1 MSAPGSPGPTDRPAA
16 RGPAAPSTQST
27 AVQSESPDTGS
38 MPTSVAQKPTAE
50 ATPARRRPPEGAA
63 RMPAPA
69 NVIAVASGKGGVGK
83 TWLAITLTQ
92 ALSTAGRKALLF
104 DGDLGLA
111 NVDVQLGLNPTA
123 DLSRA
128 LAGQQALDDVLLPV
142 EATGFHV
149 AAGRSGSGGLAALS
163 AGQLEGLGR
172 GVVRLAD
179 SYDKVVMDLGAG
191 IDATVRTLAGFA
203 GVSLVV
209 TTDEPTALTDAYA
222 YIKVIRQHRP
232 DADLRVVV
240 NMATSYRE
248 GERTHTTLR
257 KACESFLGF
266 NPPLAGVIRRDTRVR
281 EAIRAQKPLL
291 TRSPNSEAA
300 TDVTR
305 LAQHLLT

>member
-1 MSAPGSPGPTDRPAA
+1 MTVA
-16 RGPAAPSTQST
+16 GPANPAGTPATDPNARAKTSSDVKT
-27 AVQSESPDTGS
+27 ESPEIPS
-38 MPTSVAQKPTAE
+38 MPTPVAQKPTA
-50 ATPARRRPPEGAA
+50 AAIPARRRPPEGAA
-63 RMPAPA
+63 RMPAPS
-69 NVIAVASGKGGVGK
+69 NVIAIASGKGGVGK

-92 ALSTAGRKALLF
+92 ALSAAGRKALLF

-111 NVDVQLGLNPTA
+111 NVDVQLGLNPRA

-128 LAGQQALDDVLLPV
+128 LAGQEALDNVLQEV

-163 AGQLEGLGR
+163 AGQLDSLGR
-172 GVVRLAD
+172 GVARLAE

-191 IDATVRTLAGFA
+191 IDATVRTLAGYA
-203 GVSLVV
+203 ATSLVV

-240 NMATSYRE
+240 NMAASQRE

-266 NPPLAGVIRRDTRVR
+266 NPPLAGVIREDSRVR
-281 EAIRAQKPLL
+281 EAIRSQKPLL

-300 TDVTR
+300 VDVTS
-305 LAQHLLT
+305 LAEQLLG

>member
-1 MSAPGSPGPTDRPAA
+1 
-16 RGPAAPSTQST
+16 
-27 AVQSESPDTGS
+27 
-38 MPTSVAQKPTAE
+38 MPTPLAPKPTA
-50 ATPARRRPPEGAA
+50 AAIPARRRPPEGAA
-63 RMPAPA
+63 RMPAPL

-92 ALSTAGRKALLF
+92 ALSTAGQKALLF

-111 NVDVQLGLNPTA
+111 NVDVQLGLNPAA

-128 LAGQQALDDVLLPV
+128 LAGQESLDDVLLPV

-163 AGQLEGLGR
+163 AGQLDGLGR
-172 GVVRLAD
+172 SVVRLAGT
-179 SYDKVVMDLGAG
+179 YDRVVMDLGAG
-191 IDATVRTLAGFA
+191 IDATVRTLASYA

-240 NMATSYRE
+240 NMAASQRE

-291 TRSPNSEAA
+291 TRSPNCQAA
-300 TDVTR
+300 VDVTR
-305 LAQHLLT
+305 LAQQLLG

>member
-1 MSAPGSPGPTDRPAA
+1 MSAETPGAGSRRTAEPAA
-16 RGPAAPSTQST
+16 DADHPSNAPKPEMPADTATQPPADQAAS
-27 AVQSESPDTGS
+27 
-38 MPTSVAQKPTAE
+38 
-50 ATPARRRPPEGAA
+50 ARRRPGATAA
-63 RMPAPA
+63 RAPAPA

-83 TWLAITLTQ
+83 TWFAITLAQ
-92 ALSTAGRKALLF
+92 AMTAAGQKALLF

-111 NVDVQLGLNPTA
+111 NVDVQLGLNPQA

-128 LAGQQALDDVLLPV
+128 LAGHESLDKVLLPV

-163 AGQLEGLGR
+163 AGQLDGLGR
-172 GVVRLAD
+172 GLTRLAGA
-179 SYDKVVMDLGAG
+179 YDRVVVDLGAG

-203 GVSLVV
+203 GTNLVL

-240 NMATSYRE
+240 NMAASHRE

-266 NPPLAGVIRRDTRVR
+266 APPLAGVVRRDSRVR

-291 TRSPNSEAA
+291 TRSPNADAA
-300 TDVTR
+300 QDVTALAKR
-305 LAQHLLT
+305 LLG

>member
-1 MSAPGSPGPTDRPAA
+1 MTAPDAPEPTVPTAPDA
-16 RGPAAPSTQST
+16 RKTNRD
-27 AVQSESPDTGS
+27 PDP
-38 MPTSVAQKPTAE
+38 MPTPAAQKPTDA
-50 ATPARRRPPEGAA
+50 ASPARRRPPEGAA
-63 RMPAPA
+63 RMPAPS

-92 ALSTAGRKALLF
+92 ALSAAGQKALLF

-128 LAGQQALDDVLLPV
+128 LAGQEPLDKVLLPV

-149 AAGRSGSGGLAALS
+149 AAGRSGSGGLATLS
-163 AGQLEGLGR
+163 AGQLDGLGR
-172 GVVRLAD
+172 GVVKLAGN
-179 SYDKVVMDLGAG
+179 YDRVIMDLGAG
-191 IDATVRTLAGFA
+191 IDATVRTLAGYA
-203 GVSLVV
+203 GISLVV

-240 NMATSYRE
+240 NMAASARE

-266 NPPLAGVIRRDTRVR
+266 NPPLAGVIRRDNRVR

-300 TDVTR
+300 VDVTR
-305 LAQHLLT
+305 LAQQLIG

>member
-1 MSAPGSPGPTDRPAA
+1 MTAPEPTRPA
-16 RGPAAPSTQST
+16 GAPQTPNADLLQT
-27 AVQSESPDTGS
+27 
-38 MPTSVAQKPTAE
+38 PTSAAQKPTAE

-63 RMPAPA
+63 RMQAPS

-92 ALSTAGRKALLF
+92 ALSAAGQKALLF

-128 LAGQQALDDVLLPV
+128 LAGQETLDKVLLPV

-149 AAGRSGSGGLAALS
+149 AAGRSGSGGLATLS

-172 GVVRLAD
+172 GVVRLAER
-179 SYDKVVMDLGAG
+179 YDRVVMDLGAG
-191 IDATVRTLAGFA
+191 IDATVRTLAGYA
-203 GVSLVV
+203 GINLVV

-240 NMATSYRE
+240 NMAASQRE

-266 NPPLAGVIRRDTRVR
+266 TPPLAGVVRRDARVR
-281 EAIRAQKPLL
+281 DAIRAQKPLL
-291 TRSPNSEAA
+291 TRAPNSDAA
-300 TDVTR
+300 ADITR
-305 LAQHLLT
+305 LAQQLLG

>member
-1 MSAPGSPGPTDRPAA
+1 MSAPGAAGPAGAPGSIPHAAAPAA
-16 RGPAAPSTQST
+16 AEIQNG
-27 AVQSESPDTGS
+27 SPETRS

-63 RMPAPA
+63 RMQAPS

-92 ALSTAGRKALLF
+92 ALSAAGQTALLF

-123 DLSRA
+123 DLSQA
-128 LAGQQALDDVLLPV
+128 LAGQESLDKVLLPV

-172 GVVRLAD
+172 GVARLAE
-179 SYDKVVMDLGAG
+179 SYDRVVMDLGAG
-191 IDATVRTLAGFA
+191 IDATVRTLAGYA
-203 GVSLVV
+203 GINLVV

-222 YIKVIRQHRP
+222 FIKVIRQHRP
-232 DADLRVVV
+232 DADLRIVV
-240 NMATSYRE
+240 NMAASQRE

-266 NPPLAGVIRRDTRVR
+266 APPLAGVVRRDARVR
-281 EAIRAQKPLL
+281 DAIRAQKPLL
-291 TRSPNSEAA
+291 TRSPNSDAA
-300 TDVTR
+300 ADITR
-305 LAQHLLT
+305 LAQQLLG

>member
-1 MSAPGSPGPTDRPAA
+1 MSTPVAEKPP
-16 RGPAAPSTQST
+16 
-27 AVQSESPDTGS
+27 VQ
-38 MPTSVAQKPTAE
+38 
-50 ATPARRRPPEGAA
+50 ATPARQRPPEGAA
-63 RMPAPA
+63 RMPAPS

-92 ALSTAGRKALLF
+92 ALSVAGQKALLF

-111 NVDVQLGLNPTA
+111 NVDVQLGLTPTA

-128 LAGQQALDDVLLPV
+128 LAGQEALDAVVLPV

-149 AAGRSGSGGLAALS
+149 AAGRSGSGGLATLS
-163 AGQLEGLGR
+163 AGQLDHLGQ
-172 GVVRLAD
+172 GIARLAAG
-179 SYDKVVMDLGAG
+179 YDRVVMDLGAG
-191 IDATVRTLAGFA
+191 VDATVRTLAGYA

-240 NMATSYRE
+240 NMAASQRE

-266 NPPLAGVIRRDTRVR
+266 TPPLAGVIRRDGWVR

-291 TRSPNSEAA
+291 SRAPNSDAA
-300 TDVTR
+300 VDVTH
-305 LAQHLLT
+305 LAQRLLAQRLLD

>member
-1 MSAPGSPGPTDRPAA
+1 MSAPGAAGPAGAPGSIPHAAAPAA
-16 RGPAAPSTQST
+16 AEIQN
-27 AVQSESPDTGS
+27 ESPETRS

-63 RMPAPA
+63 RMQAPS

-92 ALSTAGRKALLF
+92 ALSAAGQTALLF

-123 DLSRA
+123 DLSQA
-128 LAGQQALDDVLLPV
+128 LAGQESLDKVLLPV

-172 GVVRLAD
+172 GVARLAE
-179 SYDKVVMDLGAG
+179 SYDRVVMDLGAG
-191 IDATVRTLAGFA
+191 IDATVRTLAGYA
-203 GVSLVV
+203 GINLVV

-232 DADLRVVV
+232 DADLRIVV
-240 NMATSYRE
+240 NMAASQRE

-266 NPPLAGVIRRDTRVR
+266 APPLAGVVRRDARVR
-281 EAIRAQKPLL
+281 DAIRAQKPLL
-291 TRSPNSEAA
+291 TRSPNSDAA
-300 TDVTR
+300 ADITR
-305 LAQHLLT
+305 LAQQLLG